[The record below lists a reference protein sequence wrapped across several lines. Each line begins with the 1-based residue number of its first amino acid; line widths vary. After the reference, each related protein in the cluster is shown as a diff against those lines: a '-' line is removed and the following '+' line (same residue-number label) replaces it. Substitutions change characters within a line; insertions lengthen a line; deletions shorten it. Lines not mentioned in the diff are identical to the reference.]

1 MRLVCTAREAGSA
14 QACSHQ
20 KHYACQAWQASVGF
34 TFDPSDP
41 STPAAA
47 LPPPEGPPPTARDAR
62 AHRTRTADCLRGG
75 TPHVRAAGR
84 PGQRRP
90 GAAVSLGCNG

>member
-1 MRLVCTAREAGSA
+1 MRLVCTARVAGSA

-41 STPAAA
+41 STSAAA
-47 LPPPEGPPPTARDAR
+47 LPPPEGPPPNARDAR
-62 AHRTRTADCLRGG
+62 VTPEPTAHVLPTASGAERPMSVPQGG
-75 TPHVRAAGR
+75 
-84 PGQRRP
+84 PGSVVLVP
-90 GAAVSLGCNG
+90 L

>member
-1 MRLVCTAREAGSA
+1 MRLVCTARVAGSA

-47 LPPPEGPPPTARDAR
+47 LPPPEGPPPTGRDAR
-62 AHRTRTADCLRGG
+62 AQLGG
-75 TPHVRAAGR
+75 IIL
-84 PGQRRP
+84 Q
-90 GAAVSLGCNG
+90 